1 MRSPKF
7 CRRCPRVL
15 DWVLIDS
22 PPVTPLVDALALSRH
37 SDASLLVVRAD
48 VTPAEAVEEALTL
61 LGPKQALGI
70 VLNGVEDLHKIYGK
84 YYGYYRKRVR
94 FVLAKMTA
102 PAVQR
107 ISGRLRI
114 FFAHSSRTAMYWP
127 TSVWR
132 LLTLAWA
139 AEIFWMST
147 GTFAPGFSRS
157 VEWSFL
163 RLLHVHL
170 PTETFLILHAI
181 SRKLAHLG
189 EYGLLSF
196 LVYRSLGGQI
206 RVYWQPRA
214 GLLVGGHG
222 IRLLVDRR
230 IPPVVCWWA
239 GSLAV
244 RLWY

>member
-1 MRSPKF
+1 
-7 CRRCPRVL
+7 
-15 DWVLIDS
+15 
-22 PPVTPLVDALALSRH
+22 
-37 SDASLLVVRAD
+37 
-48 VTPAEAVEEALTL
+48 
-61 LGPKQALGI
+61 
-70 VLNGVEDLHKIYGK
+70 
-84 YYGYYRKRVR
+84 
-94 FVLAKMTA
+94 MTA

-107 ISGRLRI
+107 ISSRLRI
-114 FFAHSSRTAMYWP
+114 FFAHSSRTAMYWR

-132 LLTLAWA
+132 LLALAWA

-189 EYGLLSF
+189 EYGLLGF

-206 RVYWQPRA
+206 RVCWQPRLAFWSVVTASVYSLTDEFHQLFARGRGASLFDCGIDTA
-214 GLLVGGHG
+214 GAAIAMLLVYAYS
-222 IRLLVDRR
+222 RRVDLVSWDR
-230 IPPVVCWWA
+230 A
-239 GSLAV
+239 SS
-244 RLWY
+244 